1 MSPYE
6 PLYKVPRTTEACTG
20 GVQKT
25 FGSRLRHGCAARCCQ
40 RQARGKKRARNSLM
54 GLEPAI
60 GLEPM
65 TCALRVRRTASRRS
79 RHLSLLSQKP
89 HHSWGLFKQQD
100 ATEIPDQLRER
111 CQLGIVLQGCY
122 EP

>member
-89 HHSWGLFKQQD
+89 HHSWGLFNQQD
-100 ATEIPDQLRER
+100 ATEIPD
-111 CQLGIVLQGCY
+111 
-122 EP
+122 

>member
-79 RHLSLLSQKP
+79 RHLSLTIPGGCSTSRMLLRSLISCEKDVNWE
-89 HHSWGLFKQQD
+89 SCYKG
-100 ATEIPDQLRER
+100 ATKHN
-111 CQLGIVLQGCY
+111 
-122 EP
+122 